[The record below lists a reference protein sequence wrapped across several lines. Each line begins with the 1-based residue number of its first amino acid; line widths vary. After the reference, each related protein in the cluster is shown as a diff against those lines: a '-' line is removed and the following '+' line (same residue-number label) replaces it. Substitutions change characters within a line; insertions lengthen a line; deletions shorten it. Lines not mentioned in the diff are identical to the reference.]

1 MKKHEQILDIL
12 RKTHGPQIDAMRV
25 DEFRELCNTIISY
38 AKLFDAET
46 AARLVREDLFPID
59 S

>member
-1 MKKHEQILDIL
+1 MNKHQQILDIL

-25 DEFRELCNTIISY
+25 DEFRELCDTIISY

-46 AARLVREDLFPID
+46 AARLMCKNLFPEN
-59 S
+59 